1 MNYVIALANPNKT
14 FGKSLRTVRFSTTRL
29 MDNGDA
35 MAQTLAKQNALPPF
49 GLRIHFINKRKI
61 RFI

>member
-35 MAQTLAKQNALPPF
+35 HGSNTSKTKCLTSIWTEDSFHK
-49 GLRIHFINKRKI
+49 
-61 RFI
+61 